1 MRIVI
6 FLSFLAICGTVC
18 RAQDS
23 IKVWR
28 EQLKMKQEDSVRIRL
43 WLDIADALDMKHGE
57 DTVDLDP
64 AIDYAQQARSLSRRL
79 GYLYLEGR
87 SDVILSKALRE
98 RKWLDK
104 GELAIQRALTI
115 FKMGGYHRE
124 LGLAYLEAAQF
135 PSLQTPEEIEQKKMY
150 YQEAVKYFML
160 VEDKENEAFS
170 RKMLGDCYSMQDNF
184 SDAMTELLHS
194 LEIYKSIHF
203 RNLHSIYDMIGSVYS
218 VTGDYHKAL
227 EYLQQAEKT
236 CLEVGDST
244 QQLEAIYNH
253 LGIAIYNLKEWE
265 KSIPVFYKAL
275 DLAKKFKDTLGIQF
289 IYPNI
294 CYSLMNMNRD
304 RETLLVLDTLERNYL
319 PVIPERIGQIY
330 MCRVSC
336 YVRIHDHKAAVPY
349 VRKMEQ
355 MMADH
360 PEEKAMVSHMCSVM
374 ARYYYLSKNYTRTV
388 YYCQLAERLYK
399 EYGLHMDE
407 RLYSYWY
414 KSDSSMGNYVAAI
427 EHLANH
433 KLVNDS
439 LRDEKKDKE
448 IARLRVQYET
458 EQKDK
463 DIKLLT
469 REGVM
474 QKSALSH
481 AQFVRNV
488 IVGGAAM
495 LVMLLLLLYNRYQ
508 LKQKANRSLQALIVE
523 KEWLVKEIH
532 HRVKNNLQIVMSLL
546 NTQAAYLQ
554 DKDALRAISESRHR
568 MQAISLIHQKL
579 YQSDNMALTE
589 MPHYIRELVSYL
601 QDPGSGI
608 RFELAIDDVSLDVSQ
623 SVPVGLIL
631 NEAITNAIKYAFPG
645 GGRGVVRVSL
655 LYNTEGLLELTVKDN
670 GVGLPEGFDMNRHV
684 SMGMMLMRT
693 LSEQLEGR
701 IIIKNNAG
709 TAVTVIFKRQDTVP
723 EPLQKFA

>member
-1 MRIVI
+1 VWSER
-6 FLSFLAICGTVC
+6 LKTG
-18 RAQDS
+18 QD
-23 IKVWR
+23 
-28 EQLKMKQEDSVRIRL
+28 DSVRARL
-43 WLDIADALDMKHGE
+43 LLDIADALVMKQGE
-57 DTVDLDP
+57 DTADLDP
-64 AIDYAQQARSLSRRL
+64 AIAYAQQARASSRRFR
-79 GYLYLEGR
+79 YHYLEGR
-87 SDVILSKALRE
+87 SDVVLSKGLRE
-98 RKWLDK
+98 RKYIDS
-104 GELAIQRALTI
+104 GALAIQRALTI
-115 FKMGGYHRE
+115 FKQGGNHRD

-135 PSLQTPEEIEQKKMY
+135 PSLVTAEEIELKKMY
-150 YQEAVKYFML
+150 YQEAVKYFIL
-160 VEDKENEAFS
+160 AKDKENEAFA

-184 SDAMTELLHS
+184 SDAMAELLHS

-203 RNLHSIYDMIGSVYS
+203 KKLQSIYDLIGSVYS
-218 VTGDYHKAL
+218 ATGDFQKAL
-227 EYLQQAEKT
+227 EYLQLAEKT
-236 CLEVGDST
+236 SLEVGDST

-253 LGIAIYNLKEWE
+253 LGIAAYNLNEWE

-294 CYSLMNMNRD
+294 CYSLMNLNRD

-330 MCRVSC
+330 ICRVSC
-336 YVRIHDHKAAVPY
+336 YVRINDHKAAVPY
-349 VRKMEQ
+349 VRKIEQ
-355 MMADH
+355 MMKEH

-374 ARYYYLSKNYTRTV
+374 VRYYFLSKNYRMTI
-388 YYCQLAERLYK
+388 YYCQQAERLYK
-399 EYGLHMDE
+399 EYGLRMDE
-407 RLYSYWY
+407 RLYGYWY
-414 KSDSSMGNYVAAI
+414 RSDSSLGNYVAAI

-439 LRDEKKDKE
+439 LRDEKKNKE
-448 IARLRVQYET
+448 IARLSVQYET

-469 REGVM
+469 REGTI
-474 QKSALSH
+474 QKAALNH

-508 LKQKANRSLQALIVE
+508 LKQKTNRSLQALIVE

-554 DKDALRAISESRHR
+554 DKDALRAISESRLR

-579 YQSDNMALTE
+579 YQTEDMAMIE
-589 MPHYIRELVSYL
+589 MSGYIPELVSYL
-601 QDPGSGI
+601 QDPSPGI
-608 RFELAIDDVSLDVSQ
+608 RFELAVDKVSLDVSQ

-631 NEAITNAIKYAFPG
+631 NEAITNAVKYAFPG
-645 GGRGVVRVSL
+645 GRGTVKVSL
-655 LYNTEGLLELTVKDN
+655 LYNKDGLLELAVRDN
-670 GVGLPEGFDMNRHV
+670 GVGLPEGFDMTRHA
-684 SMGMMLMRT
+684 SMGMMLMET

-701 IIIKNNAG
+701 IIIKNDAG
-709 TAVTVIFKRQDTVP
+709 TSVTVIFKRQDTVP
-723 EPLQKFA
+723 EPLQKIA